1 MDSLFPKFVQP
12 APDIVW
18 RPEIEAGAGVYL
30 LGSALRFVTEGSAT
44 EREVIAAGGL
54 RVGTLRFDRDL
65 TERSHRHRPVQAVSP
80 VAALLDLKV
89 TADRN

>member
-30 LGSALRFVTEGSAT
+30 LGSALRFVTEGSPT
-44 EREVIAAGGL
+44 EREVIAAGGV

-65 TERSHRHRPVQAVSP
+65 TERSHRHRPVQALP
-80 VAALLDLKV
+80 AGAALRELQV
-89 TADRN
+89 SAERN